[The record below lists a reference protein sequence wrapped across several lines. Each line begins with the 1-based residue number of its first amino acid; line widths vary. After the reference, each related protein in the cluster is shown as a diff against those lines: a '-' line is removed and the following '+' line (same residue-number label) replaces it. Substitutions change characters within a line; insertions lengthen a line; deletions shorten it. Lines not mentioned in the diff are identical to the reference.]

1 MMCRTSIFA
10 LLAAAMTFAAEGVNI
25 TVNASVDAHIGS
37 VTVQAV
43 NQTLGTVYRSKT
55 ATWSAWSVGTA
66 YTPTFNNV
74 DVGYTAHWTV
84 TATGAST
91 LSGNVGDTITIPADM
106 KPNSQTPVYAT
117 NCQLSFYCTANT
129 YTVTLD
135 KQGGS
140 GGTSSVTAT
149 NTAAMPTITEPTRP
163 GYDFCGYCTGTNGG
177 LDTRYYTSGGS
188 GTRPWDILSDTTLYA
203 WWSPKRYM
211 VTLDKQ
217 GGSGGTSSVTATNTA
232 AMPTIT
238 VPTRTGYT
246 FNGYCTG
253 KNGALETRYYTS
265 GGTSVRPWDIL
276 SNTTL
281 YAWWSAKES
290 TVSLYQQPGSGG
302 TASVKAKYDQAM
314 PSATMP
320 SRTGYTFGG
329 YYTGANGSGTQYYTA
344 EGASARKWDKTS
356 ATTLYAKWTA
366 NTYTV
371 TLDQQDGS
379 GVSTNVTATYNA
391 AMPSINVPTRTGYT
405 FDGYYTGQNGSGT
418 QYYTASGGSAV
429 NWHETS
435 VTRLYAKWTA
445 NTYTVTFDA
454 NSGSV
459 SPATMNVTY
468 GSTYGNLPTPTR
480 EHYFF
485 GGWFTESAGG
495 SQVTSSTTVTITNDQ
510 TLHARWNQKGYMVE
524 FNANGGRGQGTQ
536 NLSMTESPA
545 LKTLA
550 DLHIDKEGYSFI
562 EWNTVAEGTGDPYAD
577 GAVLYVP
584 LTNEANTTVTLYA
597 QWEPNPYEVAFQP
610 NGADG
615 GETMTNQ
622 WFTYDVTQR
631 LEHLAFTYAGRD
643 FKGWST
649 VSNNPSVFYPDGA
662 EVANLTTG
670 GVVNLYANWTNIVY
684 TVAFDANGGTGA
696 MDSLTCTYTVPT
708 NLPACTFTRDGWG
721 FEGWTNSLAEGV
733 LFLDRARV
741 TNLTTRAE
749 EVQMYACW
757 TGVTY
762 AVTLD
767 ARDPRG
773 DGVFTNS
780 QDEAVSVWTTPVV
793 VGDAWNLPMPTNVD
807 AHLSFSGWT
816 YVDTNGVTITV
827 AESGDVPPPSVFGGA
842 TNLVAAWD
850 WMVDDLAAAVDAPEM
865 SFATRGTVGPLGN
878 YDEGAYD
885 APWFVQTNYVH
896 DSTNAVQS
904 GALLQH
910 GDMNSGRILYA
921 SWLTTTVPT
930 NGVLTFW
937 WKCKAPDLSLSP
949 DYQTLQG
956 YSFHFGRLE
965 EGGGLT
971 DLTPELTGDSGW
983 HQVVY
988 TNDVA
993 GPVTFAWQFK
1003 FTDPEE
1009 VAAIGGTGWVD
1020 RVTWTQEGSPTGGE
1034 TTEHK
1039 VPFSWLREKFTVDE
1053 STDLETLA
1061 EGDSPNGKPMKV
1073 WQEYWAGTEPSDVND
1088 LFRANI
1094 VVSNDMAH
1102 VTWQPDLSVTGNPVR
1117 VYHVLCA
1124 PTLSAGWTAYSN
1136 VVEELAV
1143 EVPGAGA
1150 PGAPANLFFK
1160 VELDWEESYKK
1171 K

>member
-1 MMCRTSIFA
+1 MMCRISIFA
-10 LLAAAMTFAAEGVNI
+10 LLAAAMTFAAEGDYI
-25 TVNASVDAHIGS
+25 PVNASVDSHIDS
-37 VTVQAV
+37 VTVKAGS
-43 NQTLGTVYRSKT
+43 QTLTLGKNATISWQWVIGAAYSFT
-55 ATWSAWSVGTA
+55 ATGVAT
-66 YTPTFNNV
+66 
-74 DVGYTAHWTV
+74 GYTARWQV
-84 TATGAST
+84 TKSGQTT
-91 LSGNVGDTITIPADM
+91 LSGGAGNSINLSGD
-106 KPNSQTPVYAT
+106 YAG
-117 NCQLSFYCTANT
+117 CALSFYGEPNE
-129 YTVTLD
+129 YTVTLY
-135 KQGGS
+135 QLPGG
-140 GGTSSVTAT
+140 GGTSSVRAKYDQQ
-149 NTAAMPTITEPTRP
+149 MPTPI
-163 GYDFCGYCTGTNGG
+163 G
-177 LDTRYYTSGGS
+177 L
-188 GTRPWDILSDTTLYA
+188 
-203 WWSPKRYM
+203 
-211 VTLDKQ
+211 
-217 GGSGGTSSVTATNTA
+217 
-232 AMPTIT
+232 
-238 VPTRTGYT
+238 PTRTGYT
-246 FNGYCTG
+246 FNGYCADP
-253 KNGALETRYYTS
+253 NGGLETRYYTS
-265 GGTSVRPWDIL
+265 GGSSVRKWNIASD
-276 SNTTL
+276 TTL
-281 YAWWSAKES
+281 YAWWSATEYTVTLDMQGGSNGTSSVRATYDQQMPAITVPKRMGYTFNGYYTGKNGQGTRYYMSGGASARIWDIASATTLYASWTAKTS
-290 TVSLYQQPGSGG
+290 TVNLDKQSGSNG
-302 TASVKAKYDQAM
+302 TSSVTATYDAAM

-320 SRTGYTFGG
+320 SRTGYSFGG
-329 YYTGANGSGTQYYTA
+329 YYSATGGSGTQYYTA
-344 EGASARKWDKTS
+344 AGASARNWDKTNS
-356 ATTLYAKWTA
+356 VVTLYAKWSA
-366 NTYTV
+366 NTNTL
-371 TLDQQDGS
+371 TLDQQGGS
-379 GVSTNVTATYNA
+379 GGSTSVSATYDV
-391 AMPSINVPTRTGYT
+391 AMPSATMPTRTGYT

-418 QYYTASGGSAV
+418 QYYTASGGSAA

-445 NTYTVTFDA
+445 NQYTVTFNA
-454 NSGSV
+454 NGGIV
-459 SPATMNVTY
+459 SPATTNVTY
-468 GSTYGNLPTPTR
+468 GSSYGNLPTPT
-480 EHYFF
+480 FADNSF
-485 GGWFTESAGG
+485 AGWFTAPSGG
-495 SQVTSSTTVTITNDQ
+495 EPVTSSTGVSITDDQ
-510 TLHARWNQKGYMVE
+510 TLYARWTRESYEVQYNAFDKNGESIGGNCQNIGMGVSTYLTS
-524 FNANGGRGQGTQ
+524 FND
-536 NLSMTESPA
+536 
-545 LKTLA
+545 LA
-550 DLHIDKEGYSFI
+550 IRLPDGYSFKN
-562 EWNTVAEGTGDPYAD
+562 WNTALD
-577 GAVLYVP
+577 GSGVSYEDHANVFN
-584 LTNEANTTVTLYA
+584 LTNVANTTVMLYA
-597 QWEPNPYEVAFQP
+597 QWEPNPYQVAFQP

-649 VSNNPSVFYPDGA
+649 VSNNPSEFYPDGA

-670 GVVNLYANWTNIVY
+670 GVVNLYANWTNIFY

-816 YVDTNGVTITV
+816 YVDTNGVTVTV

-850 WMVDDLAAAVDAPEM
+850 WVVDDLAAAVDAPEM

-988 TNDVA
+988 TNGVA

-1102 VTWQPDLSVTGNPVR
+1102 VTWQPDLSVTGDPVR

>member
-1 MMCRTSIFA
+1 M
-10 LLAAAMTFAAEGVNI
+10 
-25 TVNASVDAHIGS
+25 
-37 VTVQAV
+37 
-43 NQTLGTVYRSKT
+43 
-55 ATWSAWSVGTA
+55 
-66 YTPTFNNV
+66 
-74 DVGYTAHWTV
+74 
-84 TATGAST
+84 
-91 LSGNVGDTITIPADM
+91 
-106 KPNSQTPVYAT
+106 
-117 NCQLSFYCTANT
+117 
-129 YTVTLD
+129 
-135 KQGGS
+135 
-140 GGTSSVTAT
+140 
-149 NTAAMPTITEPTRP
+149 
-163 GYDFCGYCTGTNGG
+163 
-177 LDTRYYTSGGS
+177 
-188 GTRPWDILSDTTLYA
+188 
-203 WWSPKRYM
+203 
-211 VTLDKQ
+211 
-217 GGSGGTSSVTATNTA
+217 
-232 AMPTIT
+232 
-238 VPTRTGYT
+238 
-246 FNGYCTG
+246 
-253 KNGALETRYYTS
+253 
-265 GGTSVRPWDIL
+265 
-276 SNTTL
+276 
-281 YAWWSAKES
+281 
-290 TVSLYQQPGSGG
+290 
-302 TASVKAKYDQAM
+302 
-314 PSATMP
+314 
-320 SRTGYTFGG
+320 
-329 YYTGANGSGTQYYTA
+329 
-344 EGASARKWDKTS
+344 
-356 ATTLYAKWTA
+356 
-366 NTYTV
+366 
-371 TLDQQDGS
+371 
-379 GVSTNVTATYNA
+379 
-391 AMPSINVPTRTGYT
+391 
-405 FDGYYTGQNGSGT
+405 
-418 QYYTASGGSAV
+418 
-429 NWHETS
+429 
-435 VTRLYAKWTA
+435 TRLYAKWTA

-454 NSGSV
+454 NGGIV
-459 SPATMNVTY
+459 SPATTNVTY
-468 GSTYGNLPTPTR
+468 GSTYGNLPTPTLAD
-480 EHYFF
+480 HSFA
-485 GGWFTESAGG
+485 GWFTAPSGG
-495 SQVTSSTTVTITNDQ
+495 DQVTPSTSVSITGNQ
-510 TLHARWNQKGYMVE
+510 ILYARWAQESYEVQYKAFDKTGESIGGNFQIIGMGVSAYLTS
-524 FNANGGRGQGTQ
+524 FN
-536 NLSMTESPA
+536 
-545 LKTLA
+545 
-550 DLHIDKEGYSFI
+550 DLDIRLPDGYSFKN
-562 EWNTVAEGTGDPYAD
+562 WNTALD
-577 GAVLYVP
+577 GSGVSHEDHENVFN
-584 LTNEANTTVTLYA
+584 LTNVANTIVTLYA

-850 WMVDDLAAAVDAPEM
+850 WVVDPLAAAVDAPEM
-865 SFATRGTVGPLGN
+865 SFTTCGTVGDQAK
-878 YDEGAYD
+878 YDEDPYPAD
-885 APWFVQTNYVH
+885 WFVQTNYVH

-904 GALLQH
+904 GALLDNGSEGKAKH
-910 GDMNSGRILYA
+910 V
-921 SWLTTTVPT
+921 SWLTTTVST
-930 NGVLTFW
+930 NTIGVLTFW
-937 WKCKAPDLSLSP
+937 WKCKAPNREPNDSGDLN
-949 DYQTLQG
+949 G
-956 YSFHFGRLE
+956 YSFHFGKLE
-965 EGGGLT
+965 NGALT
-971 DLTPELTGDSGW
+971 ELTTEVDGDSDW
-983 HQVVY
+983 TQVVY
-988 TNDVA
+988 TNNVP
-993 GPVTFAWQFK
+993 GPVTFAWHFR
-1003 FTDPEE
+1003 FTDYEGTTS
-1009 VAAIGGTGWVD
+1009 IGGTGWVD
-1020 RVTWTQEGSPTGGE
+1020 RVTWKPEGSSSGEETPT
-1034 TTEHK
+1034 HK

-1102 VTWQPDLSVTGNPVR
+1102 VTWQPDLSVTGDPVR

-1150 PGAPANLFFK
+1150 PGVTNLFFK